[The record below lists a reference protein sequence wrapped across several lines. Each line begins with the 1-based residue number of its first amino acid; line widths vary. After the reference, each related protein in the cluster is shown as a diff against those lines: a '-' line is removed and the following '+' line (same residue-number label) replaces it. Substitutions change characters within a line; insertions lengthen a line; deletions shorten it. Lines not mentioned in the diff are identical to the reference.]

1 MLIPKMTLTKGHS
14 VGVQR
19 AGNWLA
25 RGGKKKHK
33 FGVKSVAG
41 RETAFPLTS
50 NCCNGEQEG
59 QEK

>member
-25 RGGKKKHK
+25 RGG
-33 FGVKSVAG
+33 
-41 RETAFPLTS
+41 
-50 NCCNGEQEG
+50 
-59 QEK
+59 EKNINLVSKVLQVEKQLFL